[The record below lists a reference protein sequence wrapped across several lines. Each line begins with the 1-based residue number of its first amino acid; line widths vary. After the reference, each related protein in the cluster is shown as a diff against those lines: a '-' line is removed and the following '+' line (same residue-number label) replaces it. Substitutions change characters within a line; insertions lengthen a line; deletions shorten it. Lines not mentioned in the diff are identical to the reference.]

1 MSKLHEIP
9 WPRILAEGVAIVV
22 SILLAFWIQAWW
34 DDRQQQRHEQVILA
48 SLLTELTTTQN
59 RLRGIDSFAGG
70 IRDASVR
77 LLEAAV
83 GPDTQISDQEIDR
96 LLGQTTWYVTLD
108 WLATPELDSLV
119 TSDDLWL
126 ISNDQLKRMLRTWP
140 QNLNTIR
147 GPIQSDYYFFTER
160 YLPYLHRNSSFQQ
173 IVNSANIQPG
183 NSGVVWP
190 GPQIKLRESIS
201 HRDLLSD
208 KYFQNL
214 LSQRV
219 TWITEYMDFIPPE
232 TQSELDD
239 IVAMIRMELGG
250 SLAD

>member
-1 MSKLHEIP
+1 M
-9 WPRILAEGVAIVV
+9 V

-34 DDRQQQRHEQVILA
+34 DGRQQYKHEQVILA
-48 SLLTELTTTQN
+48 SLLTELTATQN
-59 RLRGIDSFAGG
+59 KLRTIDRFAGG

-96 LLGQTTWYVTLD
+96 LLGETTWYVPLD
-108 WLATPELDSLV
+108 WFATPELDSLV

-140 QNLNTIR
+140 QNLILVR
-147 GPIQSDYYFFTER
+147 GPMQSDYYFFTES
-160 YLPYLHRNSSFQQ
+160 YLPYLHRNTSFQQ
-173 IVNSANIQPG
+173 IVNGANVQPG

-190 GPQIKLRESIS
+190 GPQIRLGDSVS
-201 HRDLLSD
+201 HRSLLSD
-208 KYFQNL
+208 KYFKNL
-214 LSQRV
+214 LSQRI
-219 TWITEYMDFIPPE
+219 TWITEYLEFIPSG
-232 TQSELDD
+232 TQRELDE
-239 IVAMIRMELGG
+239 IVALIKTELGA